1 MRDRSSRFVS
11 PASPVGRRAR
21 PKTRDSRPPAPIRGM
36 CVRPCARSDACAA
49 TCVRRAM
56 QKVTDDTARKAAS
69 EEAARK
75 VSEEAARK
83 AAEEAADLRR
93 RVEVTH
99 KDMQKH

>member
-1 MRDRSSRFVS
+1 
-11 PASPVGRRAR
+11 
-21 PKTRDSRPPAPIRGM
+21 
-36 CVRPCARSDACAA
+36 
-49 TCVRRAM
+49 M